1 MVADIAADCVIG
13 VDLGGTKVLAGAVDA
28 GHQVHHRAQRTVLGL
43 EQAPLLDALADAVEE
58 ARAAAPSAVDAVGF
72 GIPSLIDQ
80 KHGTAVLSVNLPI
93 ADMPFRDV
101 MSERLGL
108 PVFIDNDGNVAALA
122 EHRYGAARGSSTS
135 LMLTVGTGIG
145 GGLILDDE
153 VFRGATG
160 SGAELGHMVIDQ
172 DGPRCQ
178 GNCPNHGCLEAVAS
192 GTALVREAR
201 ELAPE
206 RPGSGIERVIA
217 DGREL
222 TGPLVTELA
231 HDGDEAAREVITLM
245 GRRLGVGI
253 ANYINIF
260 NPEVVVIGGGVIA
273 AGDLLLQPARDE
285 VAVRALRPNKDI
297 ARIVPAHFGNEAG
310 MLGAAALAFD
320 AIAHREAAGT

>member
-245 GRRLGVGI
+245 GTRLGVGI